1 MWKVTGASVAGTTHE
16 AAGRAC
22 DDASA
27 WSAEADVTCLA
38 VADGAGSRPLS
49 GLGSALAVERAVS
62 IASACARE
70 PGASDPAAWLRMVF
84 SDVRE
89 QLGALAS
96 GQNRVPDDYA
106 TTLAIVILTRDLV
119 CIGQVGD
126 AIVVAGREGAY
137 ETVAPSPR
145 TEYVNETS
153 FVTEDRALDLARLTI
168 LPAAG
173 IDSVFLS
180 TDGLRYKILDD
191 LATAAPFAPFFDDV
205 AAYLRSPD
213 ATADAVQRFLAGL
226 TDDQSGDDKTLVAA
240 ARIRP
245 DDIQHT
251 RQPGGQTTE
260 PVATDQAAAER
271 AATAPAGR
279 A

>member
-1 MWKVTGASVAGTTHE
+1 MWPDPMWKVTGASVAGTAHE

-27 WSAEADVTCLA
+27 GAAEADVPCLA

-62 IASACARE
+62 VAGACARE

-145 TEYVNETS
+145 TEYVNETF
-153 FVTEDRALDLARLTI
+153 FVTEDRA
-168 LPAAG
+168 
-173 IDSVFLS
+173 
-180 TDGLRYKILDD
+180 
-191 LATAAPFAPFFDDV
+191 
-205 AAYLRSPD
+205 
-213 ATADAVQRFLAGL
+213 
-226 TDDQSGDDKTLVAA
+226 
-240 ARIRP
+240 
-245 DDIQHT
+245 
-251 RQPGGQTTE
+251 
-260 PVATDQAAAER
+260 
-271 AATAPAGR
+271 
-279 A
+279 